1 MISNVSRTP
10 GQTSNQITNESLKEY
25 KMKLKDKV
33 AIVTGAAQGI
43 GREYALRFVEEG
55 SAVALVDTRFE
66 QAKAVEQE
74 ISAKNGKAFAI
85 AADVTSDAELAA
97 MAKQVAERFGRIDVL
112 VNNAA
117 IYYDLEMGRASLEY
131 GRKVMDVNVFSVMLA
146 SWAVFPYM
154 QQQRSGSIVN
164 IASIAA
170 WPGAISPP
178 SIRSTRAGG
187 ITGGDLYGIS
197 KVAVVYITQSMAL
210 NFGKF
215 NIRVNAIAPGVTMSE
230 ATRKV
235 VSGRF
240 VEALVGQSALG
251 RSLEPRE
258 LTGTAVF
265 LASDDSALMT
275 GQCLVV
281 DAGCKIS

>member
-1 MISNVSRTP
+1 
-10 GQTSNQITNESLKEY
+10 
-25 KMKLKDKV
+25 MKLKDKV

-55 SAVALVDTRFE
+55 AAVAVVDTRAE

-74 ISAKNGKAFAI
+74 IAAKGGTAI
-85 AADVTSDAELAA
+85 AISTDVTQEEGLAA
-97 MAKQVAERFGRIDVL
+97 MAKQVADRFGRIDAL
-112 VNNAA
+112 INNAA
-117 IYYDLEMGRASLEY
+117 IYYDLEMGRATLEY
-131 GRKVMDVNVFSVMLA
+131 GRKVMDVNVFGVMLA

-154 QQQRSGSIVN
+154 QQQRHGSIIN

-170 WPGAISPP
+170 WPGAISSPP
-178 SIRSTRAGG
+178 MRSTRAGG

-197 KVAVVYITQSMAL
+197 KAAVVFITQSMAL

-235 VSGRF
+235 VSGRV

-251 RSLEPRE
+251 RSLEPRD

-281 DAGCKIS
+281 DAGCKVS

>member
-1 MISNVSRTP
+1 MR
-10 GQTSNQITNESLKEY
+10 
-25 KMKLKDKV
+25 LKDKV
-33 AIVTGAAQGI
+33 AIITGAAQGI
-43 GREYALRFVEEG
+43 GREYALRFAEEG
-55 SAVALVDTRFE
+55 AKVALIDTRYD

-74 ISAKNGKAFAI
+74 ITAKNGQAMAVT
-85 AADVTSDAELAA
+85 ADVTKEAELAA
-97 MAKQVAERFGRIDVL
+97 MAKQVAGGFGRIDAL
-112 VNNAA
+112 INNAA
-117 IYYDLEMGRASLEY
+117 IYYDLELGRASLEY
-131 GRKVMDVNVFSVMLA
+131 AHKLMEVNVFSVMLA

-154 QQQRSGSIVN
+154 KQQGSGSILN

-170 WPGAISPP
+170 WPSAIRPP
-178 SIRSTRAGG
+178 SIRGSAGAGG

-210 NFGKF
+210 DFGRF
-215 NIRVNAIAPGVTMSE
+215 NVRVNAIAPGVTMSE

-240 VEALVGQSALG
+240 IEALVGQSALG
-251 RSLEPRE
+251 RSLEPRD

-265 LASDDSALMT
+265 LASDDSSSMT

>member
-1 MISNVSRTP
+1 
-10 GQTSNQITNESLKEY
+10 
-25 KMKLKDKV
+25 MKLKDKV

-55 SAVALVDTRFE
+55 AAVALVDTRYE

-74 ISAKNGKAFAI
+74 ISANNGEALAI
-85 AADVTSDAELAA
+85 AADVANEAELAA
-97 MAKQVAERFGRIDVL
+97 MTKQVAERFGRIDAL

-131 GRKVMDVNVFSVMLA
+131 GRKVMDVNVFGVMLA

-178 SIRSTRAGG
+178 SIRSARAGG

-197 KVAVVYITQSMAL
+197 KAAVVYITQSMAL
-210 NFGKF
+210 NFGKY

-235 VSGRF
+235 VAGRF
-240 VEALVGQSALG
+240 LEALVGQSALG
-251 RSLEPRE
+251 RSLQPRE

>member
-1 MISNVSRTP
+1 MR
-10 GQTSNQITNESLKEY
+10 
-25 KMKLKDKV
+25 LKDKV

-55 SAVALVDTRFE
+55 AAVALIDTRYE
-66 QAKAVEQE
+66 QAQTVEQE
-74 ISAKNGKAFAI
+74 IARKGGKALAI
-85 AADVTSDAELAA
+85 ATDVTKEAELAA
-97 MAKQVAERFGRIDVL
+97 MAKQVAERFGRIDAL

-117 IYYDLEMGRASLEY
+117 IYYDLELGKASLEY
-131 GRKVMDVNVFSVMLA
+131 GRKVMDVNVFGVMLA
-146 SWAVFPYM
+146 SWAVFPHM
-154 QQQRSGSIVN
+154 QQQRSGSIIN

-170 WPGAISPP
+170 WPGAVRPP
-178 SIRSTRAGG
+178 SIRGHIAGG

-197 KVAVVYITQSMAL
+197 KAAVVYITQSMAL
-210 NFGKF
+210 DFGRF

-240 VEALVGQSALG
+240 IEALVGQSALA
-251 RSLEPRE
+251 RSLEPRD
-258 LTGTAVF
+258 LTGTAAF

-281 DAGCKIS
+281 DAGCKVS

>member
-1 MISNVSRTP
+1 
-10 GQTSNQITNESLKEY
+10 
-25 KMKLKDKV
+25 MKLKDKV

-55 SAVALVDTRFE
+55 AAVALVDTRFE

-74 ISAKNGKAFAI
+74 INAKNGNAVAI
-85 AADVTSDAELAA
+85 ATDVTDETGLAS
-97 MAKQVAERFGRIDVL
+97 MARQVAERFGRIDAL
-112 VNNAA
+112 INNAA
-117 IYYDLEMGRASLEY
+117 MYYDLEMGRASLDY
-131 GRKVMDVNVFSVMLA
+131 ARKVMEVNVFGVMLA

-154 QQQRSGSIVN
+154 QQQRAGSIIN

-197 KVAVVYITQSMAL
+197 KASVVYITQSMAL
-210 NFGKF
+210 NFGQH
-215 NIRVNAIAPGVTMSE
+215 NIRVNAIAPGVTMSD

-235 VSGRF
+235 VAGRF
-240 VEALVGQSALG
+240 IEALVGQSALG

-275 GQCLVV
+275 GQCLIV

>member
-1 MISNVSRTP
+1 
-10 GQTSNQITNESLKEY
+10 
-25 KMKLKDKV
+25 MKLKDKV
-33 AIVTGAAQGI
+33 AIITGAAQGI
-43 GREYALRFVEEG
+43 GREYALRFVGEG
-55 SAVALVDTRFE
+55 AAVALVDTRVE
-66 QAKAVEQE
+66 QARAVEQE
-74 ISAKNGKAFAI
+74 ISAKNGKALAI
-85 AADVTSDAELAA
+85 ATDVTNEVELAS
-97 MAKQVAERFGRIDVL
+97 MARQVAERFGRIDVL
-112 VNNAA
+112 INNAA
-117 IYYDLEMGRASLEY
+117 IYYDLELGRASLEY
-131 GRKVMDVNVFSVMLA
+131 GRKVMDVNVFGVMLA

-154 QQQRSGSIVN
+154 ERQHSGSIIN

-170 WPGAISPP
+170 WPGAITPP

-197 KVAVVYITQSMAL
+197 KAAVVYITQSMAL
-210 NFGKF
+210 NFGKC

-235 VSGRF
+235 VAGRF
-240 VEALVGQSALG
+240 VEALIGQEELG
-251 RSLEPRE
+251 RALEPRE
-258 LTGTAVF
+258 LTGAAVF

>member
-1 MISNVSRTP
+1 
-10 GQTSNQITNESLKEY
+10 
-25 KMKLKDKV
+25 MKLQGKV
-33 AIVTGAAQGI
+33 AIITGAAQGI

-55 SAVALVDTRFE
+55 AAVAIVDTRLQ
-66 QAKAVEQE
+66 QARDLEQE
-74 ISAKNGKAFAI
+74 ITARKGRAI
-85 AADVTSDAELAA
+85 AIGADVTNEAQLAA
-97 MAKQVAERFGRIDVL
+97 MAKQVADCFGRIDAL
-112 VNNAA
+112 INNAA
-117 IYYDLEMGRASLEY
+117 IYYDLELGRASLEY
-131 GRKVMDVNVFSVMLA
+131 GRKVMDVNVFGVMLA

-154 QQQRSGSIVN
+154 ERQHSGSIIN

-178 SIRSTRAGG
+178 PMRSARAGG

-197 KVAVVYITQSMAL
+197 KAAVIYITQSMAL
-210 NFGKF
+210 NFGKS

-235 VSGRF
+235 VAGRF
-240 VEALVGQSALG
+240 IEALIGQSALG
-251 RSLEPRE
+251 RALEPRD
-258 LTGTAVF
+258 LAGAAVF

>member
-1 MISNVSRTP
+1 
-10 GQTSNQITNESLKEY
+10 
-25 KMKLKDKV
+25 MKLKGKV

-55 SAVALVDTRFE
+55 AAIALVDTRSE
-66 QAKAVEQE
+66 QVKAVEQE
-74 ISAKNGKAFAI
+74 IKARDANALAI
-85 AADVTSDAELAA
+85 TADVTNESELAA
-97 MAKQVAERFGRIDVL
+97 MAKLVAERFGRIDAL
-112 VNNAA
+112 INNAA
-117 IYYDLEMGRASLEY
+117 IYYDLELGKATLEY
-131 GRKVMDVNVFSVMLA
+131 GRKVMDVNVFGVMLA

-154 QQQRSGSIVN
+154 EQQRSGSIIN

-170 WPGAISPP
+170 WPGAITPP

-197 KVAVVYITQSMAL
+197 KAAVVYLTQSMAL
-210 NFGKF
+210 NFGKA
-215 NIRVNAIAPGVTMSE
+215 NVRVNAIAPGVTMSE

-240 VEALVGQSALG
+240 IETLVGVSALG
-251 RSLEPRE
+251 RSLEPRD
-258 LTGTAVF
+258 LTGVAVF

-281 DAGCKIS
+281 DAGCKVF

>member
-1 MISNVSRTP
+1 
-10 GQTSNQITNESLKEY
+10 
-25 KMKLKDKV
+25 MKLKDKV

-43 GREYALRFVEEG
+43 GREYSLRFVEEG
-55 SAVALVDTRFE
+55 AAVALVDTRFE

-74 ISAKNGKAFAI
+74 IIKKNGQALAI
-85 AADVTSDAELAA
+85 AADVANESEVAA
-97 MAKQVAERFGRIDVL
+97 MAKQVAERFGRIDAL

-131 GRKVMDVNVFSVMLA
+131 GRKVMDVNVFGVMLA

-154 QQQRSGSIVN
+154 QQQRSGSIIN

-170 WPGAISPP
+170 WPGAITPP

-197 KVAVVYITQSMAL
+197 KAAVVFITQSMAL
-210 NFGKF
+210 NFGKS
-215 NIRVNAIAPGVTMSE
+215 NVRVNAIAPGVTMSE

-240 VEALVGQSALG
+240 IETLVGQSALG
-251 RSLEPRE
+251 RSLKPRD
-258 LTGTAVF
+258 LAGTAVF

>member
-1 MISNVSRTP
+1 
-10 GQTSNQITNESLKEY
+10 
-25 KMKLKDKV
+25 MKLKDKV

-55 SAVALVDTRFE
+55 AAVALVDTRFE

-74 ISAKNGKAFAI
+74 ISARNGNALAI
-85 AADVTSDAELAA
+85 AADVSSETELAS
-97 MAKQVAERFGRIDVL
+97 MAKQVAERFGRIDAL
-112 VNNAA
+112 INNAA
-117 IYYDLEMGRASLEY
+117 IYYDLQMGRASLDY
-131 GRKVMDVNVFSVMLA
+131 ARKVIDVNVFGVMLA

-154 QQQRSGSIVN
+154 QQQRSGSIIN

-170 WPGAISPP
+170 WPGAITPP

-197 KVAVVYITQSMAL
+197 KAAVVYITQAMAL
-210 NFGKF
+210 NFGKH

-235 VSGRF
+235 VAGRF
-240 VEALVGQSALG
+240 IEALVGQSALG

-258 LTGTAVF
+258 LTGTAVY

-281 DAGCKIS
+281 DAGIKVF

>member
-1 MISNVSRTP
+1 
-10 GQTSNQITNESLKEY
+10 
-25 KMKLKDKV
+25 MKLANKV
-33 AIVTGAAQGI
+33 AIVTGGAQGI
-43 GREYALRFVEEG
+43 GREYSLRFASEG
-55 SAVALVDTRFE
+55 AAVAVVDTRSE
-66 QAKAVEQE
+66 QANQVEQE
-74 ISAKNGKAFAI
+74 ITAKGGKALAI
-85 AADVTSDAELAA
+85 AANVTKEVELSA
-97 MAKQVAERFGRIDVL
+97 MAKQVADHFGRIDAL
-112 VNNAA
+112 INNAA
-117 IYYDLEMGRASLEY
+117 IYYDLELGKATLDY
-131 GRKVMDVNVFSVMLA
+131 GRKVMDVNVFGVMPA

-154 QQQRSGSIVN
+154 QQQRSGSIIN

-170 WPGAISPP
+170 WPSAVRPP
-178 SIRSTRAGG
+178 SLRGHLAGG

-210 NFGKF
+210 DFGRF
-215 NIRVNAIAPGVTMSE
+215 NVRVNAIAPGVTMSE

-251 RSLEPRE
+251 RSLEPHQ

-281 DAGCKIS
+281 DAGCKLS